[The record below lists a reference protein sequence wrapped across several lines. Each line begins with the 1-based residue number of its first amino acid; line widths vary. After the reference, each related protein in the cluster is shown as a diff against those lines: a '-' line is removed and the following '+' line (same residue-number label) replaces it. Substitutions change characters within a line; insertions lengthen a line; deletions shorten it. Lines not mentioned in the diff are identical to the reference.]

1 MPKKARDNLDYM
13 AFDIIKTELKTY
25 GLENASS
32 SLIREKEGVIVARV
46 TTESGSRVLKA
57 FEDGASLREI
67 ENYRV
72 LASLGV
78 PTLRLFGSTSRSLLM
93 EDIEA
98 SPDIRLGLKEDLCD
112 PEVIK
117 ALARWY
123 RALHE
128 KGAEYV
134 REHGAGMYD
143 EWDLF
148 TLENIGLIGR
158 SLGAECTRAVTR
170 LKERFPE
177 IKARID
183 AAPKTLCYNDF
194 YYTNMAVNKDKSA
207 ALMFDYNLLGKGC
220 PANDVSNAA
229 YWFSEENKALFI
241 KEYGGIDASLFELSA
256 LVSPAVS
263 LISALKRGI
272 FPDWAEKA
280 AAELVSVFGA

>member
-1 MPKKARDNLDYM
+1 MN
-13 AFDIIKTELKTY
+13 IIETELHSH
-25 GLENASS
+25 GISSASF
-32 SLIREKEGVIVARV
+32 SLIREKDGVLVARV
-46 TTESGSRVLKA
+46 KQDERSFILKA
-57 FEDGASLREI
+57 FADGASLREI
-67 ENYRV
+67 ENYRI

-78 PTLRLFGSTSRSLLM
+78 PTLKLYDAAERSILM

-98 SPDIRLGLKEDLCD
+98 SPVLRLGREEDMND
-112 PEVIK
+112 PAVVK

-134 REHGAGMYD
+134 REHGVGMYD

-207 ALMFDYNLLGKGC
+207 ALMFDYNFLGKGC

-272 FPDWAEKA
+272 FPDWAEEA

>member
-1 MPKKARDNLDYM
+1 MDVLR
-13 AFDIIKTELKTY
+13 TELEEY
-25 GLENASS
+25 GMGSASF
-32 SLIREKEGVIVARV
+32 SLIREKDGVLVARV
-46 TTESGSRVLKA
+46 KQGERSFILKA
-57 FEDGASLREI
+57 FADGASLREI
-67 ENYRV
+67 ENYRI

-78 PTLRLFGSTSRSLLM
+78 PTLKLYGAAERSILI

-98 SPDIRLGLKEDLCD
+98 SPVLRLGREEDMND
-112 PEVIK
+112 PAVVK
-117 ALARWY
+117 ALASWY

-177 IKARID
+177 IRVRVD

-194 YYTNMAVNKDKSA
+194 YYTNMAVHKDKSA

-220 PANDVSNAA
+220 PANDLLNAA
-229 YWFSEENKALFI
+229 
-241 KEYGGIDASLFELSA
+241 
-256 LVSPAVS
+256 
-263 LISALKRGI
+263 
-272 FPDWAEKA
+272 
-280 AAELVSVFGA
+280 